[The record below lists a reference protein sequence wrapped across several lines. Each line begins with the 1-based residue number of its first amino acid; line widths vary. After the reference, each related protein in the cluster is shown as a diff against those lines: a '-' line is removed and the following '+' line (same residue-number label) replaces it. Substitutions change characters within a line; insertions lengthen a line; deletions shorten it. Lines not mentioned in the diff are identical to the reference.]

1 MSEYAVK
8 VWLST
13 PEKVESFR
21 QEGGAYYELPPE
33 QIRLLTTE
41 ASNDNHA
48 RTKIEKMIEDT
59 WGITKD
65 KFEVVDV
72 RRLN

>member
-1 MSEYAVK
+1 MSEYAVR
-8 VWLST
+8 VWLSS
-13 PEKVESFR
+13 PERVEAFR

-41 ASNDNHA
+41 ASNDVHA
-48 RTKIEKMIEDT
+48 RIRIEKMIADT
-59 WGITKD
+59 WGIPRD